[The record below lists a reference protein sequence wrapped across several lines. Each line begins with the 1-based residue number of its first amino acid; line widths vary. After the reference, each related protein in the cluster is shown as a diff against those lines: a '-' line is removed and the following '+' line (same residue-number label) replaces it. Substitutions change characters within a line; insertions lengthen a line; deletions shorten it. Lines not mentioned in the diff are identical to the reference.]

1 MQATFVQ
8 IPSMTPQIKTFRSKE
23 QRVVGQFQYQG
34 LGPNVMRFEHARY
47 NFFKSKITIK
57 KLKNT
62 DEKSKNINRC
72 DKVTKNLMAEILNIK
87 NIKSANCVKFL
98 VLRTTKDLISIIYI
112 SYKKEFKVLNAL
124 TKNKNS

>member
-1 MQATFVQ
+1 
-8 IPSMTPQIKTFRSKE
+8 MTPQIKRFRSKE
-23 QRVVGQFQYQG
+23 QRVVRHIQYQG

-47 NFFKSKITIK
+47 NFLKSKIRIE

-87 NIKSANCVKFL
+87 KSKSDKCLIFL
-98 VLRTTKDLISIIYI
+98 VLRTT
-112 SYKKEFKVLNAL
+112 
-124 TKNKNS
+124 

>member
-1 MQATFVQ
+1 
-8 IPSMTPQIKTFRSKE
+8 MTPQIKTFRSKE
-23 QRVVGQFQYQG
+23 QRVVRQFQYQG
-34 LGPNVMRFEHARY
+34 LGLNVMQFEHTRY
-47 NFFKSKITIK
+47 NFLKSKIRIK

-62 DEKSKNINRC
+62 DEKSKKINRC

-87 NIKSANCVKFL
+87 NIKSTNCAKFL

-124 TKNKNS
+124 TKKRTHNERDTT

>member
-1 MQATFVQ
+1 
-8 IPSMTPQIKTFRSKE
+8 MTPQIKTFRSKE
-23 QRVVGQFQYQG
+23 QRVVRQFQYQG
-34 LGPNVMRFEHARY
+34 LGLNVMQFEHTRY
-47 NFFKSKITIK
+47 NFLKSKIRIK

-62 DEKSKNINRC
+62 DEKSKKINRC

-87 NIKSANCVKFL
+87 NIKSTNCAKFL